1 MSQKTGVDC
10 LAIAIGTAHGIYPK
24 GYVPKLQLELLK
36 EIKKVA
42 PVPLVLHGGS
52 NILMMKLLNLVE
64 SVFLKLIFQAILKSA
79 YFAKVKEVLD
89 TTGGFVP
96 AKVLDPAIQEA
107 KKVIAQKMEL
117 FSSIDKAKLYW

>member
-1 MSQKTGVDC
+1 M
-10 LAIAIGTAHGIYPK
+10 
-24 GYVPKLQLELLK
+24 
-36 EIKKVA
+36 
-42 PVPLVLHGGS
+42 VLHGGS
-52 NILMMKLLNLVE
+52 NNPDDEIAE
-64 SVFLKLIFQAILKSA
+64 SCRIGISKINISSDFKSA